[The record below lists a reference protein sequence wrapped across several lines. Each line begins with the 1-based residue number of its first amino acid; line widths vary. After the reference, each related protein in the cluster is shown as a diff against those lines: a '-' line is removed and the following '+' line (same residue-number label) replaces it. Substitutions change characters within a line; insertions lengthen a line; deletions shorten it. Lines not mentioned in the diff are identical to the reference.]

1 MNDLRLPDFSRGY
14 NYQINKVSAKINTL
28 YLFLILKFQTPFK
41 CLQVLLFRLL
51 TSLQA
56 WALLPMRTQGLQSVS
71 RASTVVFFA
80 LHIQGVKEQHLPLE
94 SGLLTAAFY
103 HDFLKYGCSSVRI

>member
-1 MNDLRLPDFSRGY
+1 MNDLRLPDFSWGY
-14 NYQINKVSAKINTL
+14 NYQINKVSTKINTL
-28 YLFLILKFQTPFK
+28 YLVLILKFQVLFK

-51 TSLQA
+51 ISLQA
-56 WALLPMRTQGLQSVS
+56 WALLPVRTQGLQSVS

-80 LHIQGVKEQHLPLE
+80 LHIQGIMEQHLPLE
-94 SGLLTAAFY
+94 SELLTAVFY